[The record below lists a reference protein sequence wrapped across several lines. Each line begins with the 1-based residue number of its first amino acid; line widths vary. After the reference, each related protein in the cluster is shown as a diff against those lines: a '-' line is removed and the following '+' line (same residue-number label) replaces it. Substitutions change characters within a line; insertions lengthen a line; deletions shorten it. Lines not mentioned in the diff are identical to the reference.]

1 MKGGLNVFYMQVILI
16 STFAIICVCVLIDSI
31 YWYIKTP
38 TSRVHDAKEDFDDK
52 YHKKFYKSFS
62 PLIVNRLKSLGE
74 FDNHFDN

>member
-1 MKGGLNVFYMQVILI
+1 MFYMQVILI
-16 STFAIICVCVLIDSI
+16 STFAIICVCVLLDNI